1 MKIFK
6 KNKLEHVIL
15 MTNISDL
22 NSDAL
27 KQIGKAIDN
36 ILKIKRISNDLDSYV
51 KQLET
56 FDKVEP
62 DLREISISGKFP
74 DLNYNVWDQVK
85 VFGQETPIN
94 LGYQRFK
101 HSEVYR
107 KK

>member
-36 ILKIKRISNDLDSYV
+36 SKLI
-51 KQLET
+51 E
-56 FDKVEP
+56 
-62 DLREISISGKFP
+62 
-74 DLNYNVWDQVK
+74 VK
-85 VFGQETPIN
+85 V
-94 LGYQRFK
+94 
-101 HSEVYR
+101 H
-107 KK
+107 